1 MLVIRLS
8 EAAKLEQALQ
18 SAELETVDLN
28 KMLEQTVEGYRLAY
42 KQKTFELSLPPA
54 PVMKKLSPDLFLQM
68 LDKIVSNA
76 MDFSKEG
83 EPIKIKLAVEN
94 NNITLNVINYGSTL
108 PKEMEGQLFNSMVSV
123 RQKKENNTPHLGL
136 GLYIARMIAEFH
148 GGHIK
153 AANLEDGQGVC
164 FSMVFPV

>member
-1 MLVIRLS
+1 M
-8 EAAKLEQALQ
+8 
-18 SAELETVDLN
+18 
-28 KMLEQTVEGYRLAY
+28 EGYRLAY
-42 KQKTFELSLPPA
+42 KHKTFELSLPLA

-76 MDFSKEG
+76 VDFNKEG
-83 EPIKIKLAVEN
+83 EPIKIELVVEN
-94 NNITLNVINYGSTL
+94 NKITLNVINYGASL
-108 PKEMEGQLFNSMVSV
+108 PNEMEGQLFNSMVSV

-153 AANLEDGQGVC
+153 AINLDDDKGVC